1 MRIFCG
7 LTGDATTIA
16 AAVVNERGGVIAT
29 SEVTDDAFG
38 YLALCRMWVRH
49 ADILRVSVADLSDT
63 RDLRRLAASAGQPTT
78 TAQTVDVNSDDPLD
92 KAVHIARMLS
102 RGELHA
108 TIGTEEPAAT
118 CQLVGGL
125 HTLARNAHAGHAT
138 LIELLRQTHPA
149 ALAAWGDPT
158 ETAALEVLRTAL
170 GGDAASATD
179 PLPRSKPEPSRV
191 KELALALERTQ
202 RAKKYQVEPRI
213 AAAVAAAADSLLAA
227 ERACLAL
234 ATGIDDQLAAPPVAR
249 PTRSRRRAPAAAEPE
264 ATPAPAAAPRST
276 RAERRSA
283 SEAPPPRARRRRAS
297 EPESEPTELPTPRR
311 PRVADEMPTRKPV
324 TRPEPEPHDE
334 PVTAPLKPRAERPPV
349 DEGFPLMPEPPKY
362 VEPATAASPTTKPR
376 AKAPSA
382 PPVPETDLLSAPVSE
397 LPTGFDEADDD
408 DLLIFS
414 QARSAWFKGPAAI
427 EDSEEAWNFPAD
439 EGWRAAEAASDNR
452 RNAGETTPS
461 GLPRR
466 VPQANL
472 VPGSAILSDA
482 APAPINRDATALAS
496 RTAGFFR
503 GWSRARRET
512 VGAGTGS

>member
-7 LTGDATTIA
+7 LTGDTTTIA

-29 SEVTDDAFG
+29 AEVTDDAFG

-49 ADILRVSVADLSDT
+49 ADILRVAVADLADT
-63 RDLRRLAASAGQPTT
+63 RDLRRLAASAGQPT
-78 TAQTVDVNSDDPLD
+78 ASANKVDVNSEDPLD
-92 KAVHIARMLS
+92 KAVHIARMLA
-102 RGELHA
+102 RGELTA
-108 TIGTEEPAAT
+108 QLGTEEPT
-118 CQLVGGL
+118 PVCQLVGGL
-125 HTLARNAHAGHAT
+125 HTLARNAHASHAS
-138 LIELLRQTHPA
+138 LIEVLRQTHPA

-170 GGDAASATD
+170 GAEANAAEV
-179 PLPRSKPEPSRV
+179 PPRAKPEPSRV

-202 RAKKYQVEPRI
+202 RKLQYQLEPRV
-213 AAAVAAAADSLLAA
+213 AGAVAATADSVLAA

-234 ATGIDDQLAAPPVAR
+234 ATALDDQMAVPAAPQP
-249 PTRSRRRAPAAAEPE
+249 PTRRSRRRATETD
-264 ATPAPAAAPRST
+264 TPAEAPPSRS
-276 RAERRSA
+276 RRSA
-283 SEAPPPRARRRRAS
+283 SESAPRSRRRAA
-297 EPESEPTELPTPRR
+297 EPPDTEPPIPRPRRGKAADPLPTRTP
-311 PRVADEMPTRKPV
+311 VAADPV
-324 TRPEPEPHDE
+324 DHDE
-334 PVTAPLKPRAERPPV
+334 PVTAPLHPRAERARAEA
-349 DEGFPLMPEPPKY
+349 EGFPLMPEPPKY
-362 VEPATAASPTTKPR
+362 VEPPTGTHPTTSVEPK
-376 AKAPSA
+376 
-382 PPVPETDLLSAPVSE
+382 TDALSVPVSE

-452 RNAGETTPS
+452 RNAETTPS

-482 APAPINRDATALAS
+482 PAAPISRDATALAS